1 MKAKDPKR
9 RMALIEE
16 PNKKIPNRII
26 KTKDPIN
33 GCLIRNDFLF
43 TSIIIVIMKSNN
55 YLERLALY
63 KYFLYNYPNISKN
76 KSIKSKI

>member
-1 MKAKDPKR
+1 
-9 RMALIEE
+9 
-16 PNKKIPNRII
+16 
-26 KTKDPIN
+26 
-33 GCLIRNDFLF
+33 
-43 TSIIIVIMKSNN
+43 MKSNN